1 MSRRR
6 KGPTRKARRRLR
18 READRHGYADLGAY
32 LASHERALPHDEG
45 GFAHDSRSGR
55 GRRRPGTGRGA
66 R

>member
-18 READRHGYADLGAY
+18 READRRGYVDVGAY
-32 LASHERALPHDEG
+32 LESHDDALPHDEG
-45 GFAHDSRSGR
+45 GFAQHPRGGT

-66 R
+66 